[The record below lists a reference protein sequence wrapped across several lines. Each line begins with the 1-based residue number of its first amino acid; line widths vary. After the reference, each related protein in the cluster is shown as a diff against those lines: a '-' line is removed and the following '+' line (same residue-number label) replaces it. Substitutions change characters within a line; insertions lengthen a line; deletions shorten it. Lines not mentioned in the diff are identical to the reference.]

1 MRRLHV
7 LKSIL
12 VRTHADKILLTYLVF
27 VVIAALIIQIVEP
40 GINRFVD
47 ALWYCYAVISTAGF
61 GDIVVTTFSA
71 KVVSVLLT
79 AYSIVV
85 IALVTG
91 VIVNYYNQLIQIR
104 QKDTLASFSDRLQR
118 LPELSKEELEE
129 MSANAKEFF
138 KTGMENNMTI
148 VCMSR
153 TYRKE
158 SFCRYFFRQSYCN
171 PTKHMVYLGGKDG
184 RESNESINKRSL
196 CHPCHAGSGSE

>member
-27 VVIAALIIQIVEP
+27 VVIAALIIQMVDP

-61 GDIVVTTFSA
+61 GDIVVTTFPA

-79 AYSIVV
+79 VYSIVV

-91 VIVNYYNQLIQIR
+91 VIVNYYQLIQIR

-138 KTGMENNMTI
+138 QNRTG
-148 VCMSR
+148 
-153 TYRKE
+153 K
-158 SFCRYFFRQSYCN
+158 
-171 PTKHMVYLGGKDG
+171 
-184 RESNESINKRSL
+184 
-196 CHPCHAGSGSE
+196 

>member
-85 IALVTG
+85 IALVT
-91 VIVNYYNQLIQIR
+91 L
-104 QKDTLASFSDRLQR
+104 TFL
-118 LPELSKEELEE
+118 LSL
-129 MSANAKEFF
+129 
-138 KTGMENNMTI
+138 
-148 VCMSR
+148 
-153 TYRKE
+153 
-158 SFCRYFFRQSYCN
+158 
-171 PTKHMVYLGGKDG
+171 
-184 RESNESINKRSL
+184 
-196 CHPCHAGSGSE
+196 

>member
-104 QKDTLASFSDRLQR
+104 QKDTLRLFGSSAKTAGVIEGRTGRNVGKCKGIFSKQ
-118 LPELSKEELEE
+118 EWK
-129 MSANAKEFF
+129 
-138 KTGMENNMTI
+138 
-148 VCMSR
+148 
-153 TYRKE
+153 
-158 SFCRYFFRQSYCN
+158 
-171 PTKHMVYLGGKDG
+171 
-184 RESNESINKRSL
+184 
-196 CHPCHAGSGSE
+196 

>member
-1 MRRLHV
+1 MKRLHV

-27 VVIAALIIQIVEP
+27 VVIAALIIQLVEP
-40 GINRFVD
+40 GIDRFVD

-61 GDIVVTTFSA
+61 GDIVVTTFAA

-85 IALVTG
+85 IA
-91 VIVNYYNQLIQIR
+91 NYYNQLIQIR
-104 QKDTLASFSDRLQR
+104 QKDTLAAFTDRLQR

-138 KTGMENNMTI
+138 QNR
-148 VCMSR
+148 SR
-153 TYRKE
+153 K
-158 SFCRYFFRQSYCN
+158 
-171 PTKHMVYLGGKDG
+171 
-184 RESNESINKRSL
+184 
-196 CHPCHAGSGSE
+196 

>member
-12 VRTHADKILLTYLVF
+12 VRTHADRILLTYLVF

-104 QKDTLASFSDRLQR
+104 QKDTLASFFFFLQR
-118 LPELSKEELEE
+118 LPELSKDDLED
-129 MSANAKEFF
+129 
-138 KTGMENNMTI
+138 NMTI

-196 CHPCHAGSGSE
+196 CYPCHAGSGSE

>member
-12 VRTHADKILLTYLVF
+12 VRTHADKILLTYLIF

-138 KTGMENNMTI
+138 QNRN
-148 VCMSR
+148 
-153 TYRKE
+153 
-158 SFCRYFFRQSYCN
+158 
-171 PTKHMVYLGGKDG
+171 GK
-184 RESNESINKRSL
+184 
-196 CHPCHAGSGSE
+196 

>member
-104 QKDTLASFSDRLQR
+104 QKDTLLVELQVPR
-118 LPELSKEELEE
+118 
-129 MSANAKEFF
+129 
-138 KTGMENNMTI
+138 I
-148 VCMSR
+148 
-153 TYRKE
+153 
-158 SFCRYFFRQSYCN
+158 
-171 PTKHMVYLGGKDG
+171 
-184 RESNESINKRSL
+184 
-196 CHPCHAGSGSE
+196 

>member
-47 ALWYCYAVISTAGF
+47 ALRYCYAVISTAGF

-138 KTGMENNMTI
+138 QNRN
-148 VCMSR
+148 
-153 TYRKE
+153 
-158 SFCRYFFRQSYCN
+158 
-171 PTKHMVYLGGKDG
+171 GK
-184 RESNESINKRSL
+184 
-196 CHPCHAGSGSE
+196 

>member
-85 IALVTG
+85 IAEGYAGVFFGSSAKTAG
-91 VIVNYYNQLIQIR
+91 VIEGRTGRNVGKCKGI
-104 QKDTLASFSDRLQR
+104 FSKQ
-118 LPELSKEELEE
+118 EWK
-129 MSANAKEFF
+129 
-138 KTGMENNMTI
+138 I
-148 VCMSR
+148 
-153 TYRKE
+153 
-158 SFCRYFFRQSYCN
+158 
-171 PTKHMVYLGGKDG
+171 
-184 RESNESINKRSL
+184 I
-196 CHPCHAGSGSE
+196 

>member
-47 ALWYCYAVISTAGF
+47 ALWY
-61 GDIVVTTFSA
+61 VTTFSA

-138 KTGMENNMTI
+138 QNRN
-148 VCMSR
+148 
-153 TYRKE
+153 
-158 SFCRYFFRQSYCN
+158 
-171 PTKHMVYLGGKDG
+171 GK
-184 RESNESINKRSL
+184 
-196 CHPCHAGSGSE
+196 

>member
-27 VVIAALIIQIVEP
+27 
-40 GINRFVD
+40 
-47 ALWYCYAVISTAGF
+47 
-61 GDIVVTTFSA
+61 
-71 KVVSVLLT
+71 
-79 AYSIVV
+79 VV

-138 KTGMENNMTI
+138 QNRN
-148 VCMSR
+148 
-153 TYRKE
+153 
-158 SFCRYFFRQSYCN
+158 
-171 PTKHMVYLGGKDG
+171 GK
-184 RESNESINKRSL
+184 
-196 CHPCHAGSGSE
+196 